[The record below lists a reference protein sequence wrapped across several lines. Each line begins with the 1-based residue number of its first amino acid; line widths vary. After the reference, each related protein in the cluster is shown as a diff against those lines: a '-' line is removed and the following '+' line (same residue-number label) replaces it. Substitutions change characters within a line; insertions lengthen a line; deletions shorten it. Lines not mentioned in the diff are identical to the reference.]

1 MKREVSFPSF
11 TPTSGELIQYAASK
25 YGDKTFAVLG
35 DQRVSFAAM
44 EHQSS
49 VLARG
54 LLAAGAGK
62 GTRVALLAPNG
73 PEWIGGWLA
82 ATRIGCVVALLNTYS
97 KARELSYLLRHSDA
111 QMVLMVDGHL
121 GHNYLERME
130 QAAPSIVGQ
139 QNEHILIAELPYLRS
154 VWTWETQSGSAE
166 PFSWCAPVTELA
178 GRFDTVPQEVF
189 DAVEAEVTPADP
201 MVVIY
206 SSGSTADPKGAIHT
220 HGPAVRHAHNLWQMR
235 DLTSDDVLYTP
246 MPLFW
251 VGGMSFTLIAAM
263 HAGAALVF
271 ENQFDPPT
279 TLELIERERVTQVLG
294 WPHMAK
300 ALADHP
306 DFQTRDVSSLRTAS
320 SAGAFLL
327 PPDRRAEAELPRAN
341 SLGMT
346 ETLGPHTYDHRDSI
360 LPDDKTGSFGPTV
373 PGVEHKIVD
382 PLTGLDQAV
391 GESGELYIRGYSL
404 MQGLHKRERADVFTA
419 DGWYRSGDGGYF
431 DADGH
436 FYFTGR
442 LGDLVKS
449 SGMNITPRDVE
460 LVLEMH
466 PDVALAFVCGV
477 PAGDRGEDV
486 VAAAALGPGG
496 AVTEDELRAFVKD
509 EVASYKVPRHI
520 LLMSQAELPML
531 DSGKIDRRALTTT
544 LIERFAQSSY

>member
-1 MKREVSFPSF
+1 MAREVSFPSF
-11 TPTSGELIQYAASK
+11 TPTSGELIKYAASK
-25 YGDKTFAVLG
+25 FGDKTFAVLG
-35 DQRVSFAAM
+35 DRRVSFADIERDSAL
-44 EHQSS
+44 
-49 VLARG
+49 LARG
-54 LLAAGAGK
+54 LLASGAGK

-73 PEWIGGWLA
+73 PEWIIGWLA

-97 KARELSYLLRHSDA
+97 KTRELGYLLRHSDA
-111 QMVLMVDGHL
+111 QVVLMVDGHL
-121 GHNYLERME
+121 GHDYLDRME

-139 QNEHILIAELPYLRS
+139 QNESIFIEELPYLRS
-154 VWTWETQSGSAE
+154 VWTWQNGSAE
-166 PFSWCAPVTELA
+166 PRPWCAPVSSLVA
-178 GRFDTVPQEVF
+178 RA
-189 DAVEAEVTPADP
+189 DAVSPALFAEVESEVTPADP

-235 DLTSDDVLYTP
+235 DMTSDDVLYTP

-263 HAGAALVF
+263 HAGATLVF
-271 ENQFDPPT
+271 ENQFDPPK

-306 DFQTRDVSSLRTAS
+306 DFLTRDMSSLRSAGP
-320 SAGAFLL
+320 AGAFLL
-327 PPDRRAEAELPRAN
+327 PPSMQEEAMLPRAN

-346 ETLGPHTYDHRDSI
+346 ETLGPHTFDSRDNI
-360 LPDDKTGSFGPTV
+360 LTDDKAGSFGFSV

-382 PLTGLDQAV
+382 PLTGKDQPV

-404 MQGLHKRERADVFTA
+404 MQGLHKRERADVFTP
-419 DGWYRSGDGGYF
+419 DGWYRSGDGGHF

-442 LGDLVKS
+442 LGDLIKS

-466 PDVALAFVCGV
+466 PAVALAFVCGV

-486 VAAAALGPGG
+486 VAAVAPGPGES
-496 AVTEDELRAFVKD
+496 VTEDELRAFVK
-509 EVASYKVPRHI
+509 EELASYKVPKKI
-520 LLMSQAELPML
+520 LVLGSQAELPML
-531 DSGKIDRRALTTT
+531 DSGKIDRRALTAT
-544 LIERFAQSSY
+544 LVERFSV